1 MDDEDLFQWLLNGA
15 GVVIMSLLGYSLR
28 QNEKRLDEAHAML
41 QKKADL
47 ETLNRVEDRFVRC
60 GEQLREEMVRHQ
72 QEVLRILSER

>member
-1 MDDEDLFQWLLNGA
+1 MGDEDLFQWLLNGA

-47 ETLNRVEDRFVRC
+47 ETLNRVEDRFVLC
-60 GEQLREEMVRHQ
+60 CEQLREEMARHQ

>member
-1 MDDEDLFQWLLNGA
+1 MGDEDLFQWLLNGA

>member
-1 MDDEDLFQWLLNGA
+1 MDDEDLFQWLLDGA

>member
-1 MDDEDLFQWLLNGA
+1 
-15 GVVIMSLLGYSLR
+15 MSLLGYSLR

>member
-1 MDDEDLFQWLLNGA
+1 MGDEDLFQWLLNGA
-15 GVVIMSLLGYSLR
+15 GFVIMSLLGYSLR

-60 GEQLREEMVRHQ
+60 GEQLREEMERHQ

>member
-1 MDDEDLFQWLLNGA
+1 MDDEGLFQWLLNGA

-60 GEQLREEMVRHQ
+60 GEQLREEMERHQ